1 MAKALVGKVVHFYPN
16 ISVAVVELSKGL
28 KVGDKISVEGSNNF
42 EQEVKSMQ
50 IEHKVLKEAKA
61 KQTIGL
67 KVDKEVKK
75 GDLVHKL

>member
-1 MAKALVGKVVHFYPN
+1 MVKELVGKVVHFYPK
-16 ISVAVVELSKGL
+16 ISVGVIELKKAL
-28 KVGDKISVEGSNNF
+28 KVGDKIAIEGSNNF
-42 EQEVKSMQ
+42 EQAVKSMQ

-61 KQTIGL
+61 KQTVGL

>member
-1 MAKALVGKVVHFYPN
+1 MVKTAIGKIIHFYPN
-16 ISVAVVELSKGL
+16 ISVGVVELTKGL

-42 EQEVKSMQ
+42 EQTVTSMQ

-67 KVDKEVKK
+67 KLDKEVKK
-75 GDLVHKL
+75 GDLVYKA